1 MASTTET
8 IDVLGLPVAA
18 RTYRSSA
25 GWVTAVGP
33 PMPGSVPGVRLSG
46 KDFLEWQQTVRGV
59 GDTAAEAGADFAEK
73 IRAAATERHAA
84 REAAALVPVR
94 DQVKPSRRT
103 RRPAER

>member
-25 GWVTAVGP
+25 GWATAVGP

-46 KDFLEWQQTVRGV
+46 KDFLEWQQTIRGA
-59 GDTAAEAGADFAEK
+59 GDTAAAATADFAEK

-84 REAAALVPVR
+84 REAEALAPAR
-94 DQVKPSRRT
+94 DQEEHPRRT
-103 RRPAER
+103 WRSSGG